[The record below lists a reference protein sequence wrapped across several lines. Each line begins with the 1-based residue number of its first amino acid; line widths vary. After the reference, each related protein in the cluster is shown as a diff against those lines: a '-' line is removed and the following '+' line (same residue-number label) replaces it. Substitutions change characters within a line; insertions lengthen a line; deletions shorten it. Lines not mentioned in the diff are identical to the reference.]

1 MVKGCLA
8 SLFVEK
14 VVKMMRCMTFL
25 MRTVHDTIDGVDE
38 DLMMMVVVAVM

>member
-14 VVKMMRCMTFL
+14 VVEMMRCMNEIL
-25 MRTVHDTIDGVDE
+25 VDSEDE
-38 DLMMMVVVAVM
+38 DLMMMVVVMAAM